1 MQAII
6 ISSEELRAA
15 LSEITREVTQS
26 VVDQIRAENPP
37 VRQVMTTA
45 QLAEYL
51 QVSNQSILNWTR
63 RRTNDNPLPA
73 HYAGAD
79 PRFFIEEVREW
90 SHREA
95 AIRLSRK

>member
-6 ISSEELRAA
+6 ISREELRAT
-15 LSEITREVTQS
+15 LSEITKEVTQS
-26 VVDQIRAENPP
+26 LVEQIRVENPP
-37 VRQVMTTA
+37 ARQVMTTA

-63 RRTNDNPLPA
+63 RKESDNPLPA

-79 PRFFIEEVREW
+79 PRFFLEEVRAW
-90 SHREA
+90 SKHEA
-95 AIRLSRK
+95 AVRLSKK